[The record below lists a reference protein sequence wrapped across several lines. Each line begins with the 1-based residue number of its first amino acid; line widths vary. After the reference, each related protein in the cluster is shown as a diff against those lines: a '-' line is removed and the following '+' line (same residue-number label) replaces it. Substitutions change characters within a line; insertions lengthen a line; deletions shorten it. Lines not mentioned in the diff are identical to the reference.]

1 MQSCGPSSTLAGFQD
16 EVGSERDVDY
26 LTGLTGS
33 GPAFPAMLAAAM
45 MKHAIEY
52 GLSQEVAM
60 RAINTVIVGAGRLAE
75 QRSDVPEELVD
86 MFLSYR
92 GTTAAAI
99 EIMRTT
105 GFEQSVARGLEA
117 AFEKSLIMG

>member
-1 MQSCGPSSTLAGFQD
+1 
-16 EVGSERDVDY
+16 
-26 LTGLTGS
+26 
-33 GPAFPAMLAAAM
+33 MLAAAM
-45 MKHAIEY
+45 MKHAIAY
-52 GLSQEVAM
+52 GLSQEIAV

-75 QRSDVPEELVD
+75 QRRDVPEDLVD

-99 EIMRTT
+99 ETMRTT

-117 AFEKSLIMG
+117 AFEKSLTMG